1 MNFEWDKYLSVAEVL
16 SGTDVE
22 ADREACLRSA
32 VSRSY
37 YAAFG
42 SARSRARERR
52 LKTRQSAAEHGEVSV
67 FFAQKYGDTG
77 AEIAKLLGR
86 LRTNRN
92 VADYDDVCEDAE
104 GLSTESIAYAGQVLN
119 LLATL

>member
-1 MNFEWDKYLSVAEVL
+1 MSFSWDKYLSVAEVL
-16 SGTDVE
+16 SSTDVG
-22 ADREACLRSA
+22 ADREASLRSA

-42 SARSRARERR
+42 SARSHARERR
-52 LKTRQSAAEHGEVSV
+52 LHTRQSAAEHGEISV
-67 FFAQKYGDTG
+67 FFAQKYGEAG
-77 AEIAKLLGR
+77 GEIAKILSR

-92 VADYDDVCEDAE
+92 IADYDDACENAE
-104 GLSTESIAYAGQVLN
+104 GLSTESIAYAHRVLN

>member
-16 SGTDVE
+16 SSTDVG
-22 ADREACLRSA
+22 AYREACLRSA

-42 SARSRARERR
+42 SARSRAHERR
-52 LKTRQSAAEHGEVSV
+52 LKTRQSAAEHGEVSL
-67 FFAQKYGDTG
+67 FFAQKYGDAG
-77 AEIAKLLGR
+77 GEIAKILGR

-92 VADYDDVCEDAE
+92 IADYDDACEDVE
-104 GLSTESIAYAGQVLN
+104 RLSTESIAYSRRVLD
-119 LLATL
+119 LLDTL

>member
-1 MNFEWDKYLSVAEVL
+1 MNFDWEKYLSVAEAL
-16 SGTDVE
+16 SHADIG

-52 LKTRQSAAEHGEVSV
+52 LHTRQSAAEHGEVSV
-67 FFAQKYGDTG
+67 FFAQRYGEEG
-77 AEIAKLLGR
+77 GEIAKLLSR

-92 VADYDDVCEDAE
+92 VADYDDACEDAE
-104 GLSTESIAYAGQVLN
+104 SLSTDSIAYARQVLN